1 MGNSMSLLLYKGKEQ
16 GCWMDAMLL
25 LLQQHGLCKGLQL
38 ALTHST
44 PCCVCVC
51 EGQRLLVKTN
61 ERL

>member
-1 MGNSMSLLLYKGKEQ
+1 MGNSMSLLLYKGREQ

-44 PCCVCVC
+44 PCCVCV
-51 EGQRLLVKTN
+51 
-61 ERL
+61 